1 MHPDRFPGTLDYM
14 GRGRLA
20 FAFLSLLCAL
30 LLTGCVDSRRFDAT
44 MRGLCFDRL
53 WSELR
58 RYHVDLKVV
67 DAIAPSVEDV
77 RARVAAAETRD
88 AYLVELGRFLDEFQ
102 DPHIGFDD
110 LDDYLR
116 FHSGQEPTGLARIR
130 SLDRQGVWVDLDP
143 DVLAAA
149 HGPCAAAAGSSGLVE
164 IADIEGI
171 RSPALVTTFLT
182 MGIPGRPVHVRIRT
196 GDCEDCILEC
206 AYPSVD
212 SDADGRGGRRF
223 ASVRRFSPSLFYRR
237 PANHKI
243 GYVALRS
250 FDREE
255 LVTRFDTALNELIDA
270 PALVIDLRSNV
281 GGEFRYMTQIL
292 SRFRAGWTNWGSL
305 HWPLPRVL
313 PFIGPERSWWRVDC
327 WLPNREPVFGRPI
340 VVLVDGATA
349 SAAELF
355 ALNLREQ
362 CGAVLVGQQTLG
374 AHAGVRRVKLPDG
387 LQLQF
392 GSVRLQTHAGTE
404 LSREGV
410 TPDVVVPA
418 DRQAIRDNGLDE
430 LRRIRS
436 TAFTTACETA
446 EKLAQTGEVHPAE

>member
-1 MHPDRFPGTLDYM
+1 M
-14 GRGRLA
+14 GRARAAFTLFVLA
-20 FAFLSLLCAL
+20 CAL
-30 LLTGCVDSRRFDAT
+30 VAAGCVDSRRFDVT

-58 RYHVDLKVV
+58 RYHVDIRVV
-67 DAIAPSVEDV
+67 DQLAP
-77 RARVAAAETRD
+77 RVGEFRERVTSAETRE
-88 AYLVELGRFLDEFQ
+88 AYLIELGRFLDEFR
-102 DPHIGFDD
+102 DPHIGFDS

-116 FHSGQEPTGLARIR
+116 FQCGAEPTGLARIR
-130 SLDRQGVWVDLDP
+130 SLDRQGVWVNLDP
-143 DVLAAA
+143 DVLEL
-149 HGPCAAAAGSSGLVE
+149 AGGGCITPDFDGLVE
-164 IADIEGI
+164 IADVEHIQ
-171 RSPALVTTFLT
+171 SPALVTAFLT
-182 MGIPGRPVHVRIRT
+182 QGIPGSSIAIRVRSS
-196 GDCEDCILEC
+196 DCEDCVLRC
-206 AYPSVD
+206 TYPTD
-212 SDADGRGGRRF
+212 EPRREQRGEGRYASIRRF
-223 ASVRRFSPSLFYRR
+223 QPSLFYRR

-255 LVTRFDTALNELIDA
+255 LVARFDTALNELIDA

-292 SRFRAGWTNWGSL
+292 SRFRSGWTNWGSL
-305 HWPLPRVL
+305 HWPLPRLL

-327 WLPNREPVFGRPI
+327 WLPNREPTFGRPI

-374 AHAGVRRVKLPDG
+374 AHAGVRRVRLPDG

-404 LSREGV
+404 LSREGI
-410 TPDVVVPA
+410 TPDILVPA
-418 DRQAIRDNGLDE
+418 DRQAIRENGIDE

-436 TAFTTACETA
+436 RAFTMACETA
-446 EKLAQTGEVHPAE
+446 ESLAESGAPPDVLAEQP